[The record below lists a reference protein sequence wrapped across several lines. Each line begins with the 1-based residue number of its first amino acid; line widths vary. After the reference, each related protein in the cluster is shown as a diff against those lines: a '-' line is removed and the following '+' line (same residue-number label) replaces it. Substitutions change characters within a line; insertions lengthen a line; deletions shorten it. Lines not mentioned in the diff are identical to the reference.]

1 MKDIEG
7 VFTMSLQDA
16 GRIESFV
23 HEESV
28 TEAATKCIRASAE
41 VKIMSALHGWDMLG
55 LRAQTVTKCE

>member
-1 MKDIEG
+1 LKDIKG
-7 VFTMSLQDA
+7 VFAMSLQDA

-41 VKIMSALHGWDMLG
+41 VKNNVGIAWLG
-55 LRAQTVTKCE
+55 HVGTESTNCDKV

>member
-1 MKDIEG
+1 
-7 VFTMSLQDA
+7 MSLQDA

>member
-1 MKDIEG
+1 
-7 VFTMSLQDA
+7 MSLQDA

-41 VKIMSALHGWDMLG
+41 VKNNVGIAWLG
-55 LRAQTVTKCE
+55 HVGTESTNCDKV